1 MKRYLT
7 QLILT
12 TLFIPGMLYAMQSE
26 LQTQPQQKQAEL
38 TQVTEALAR
47 RTAIDAELQKAAKL
61 NAEIDQIGEELDK
74 LNTEIQ
80 EIKARNEDVQAKQ
93 AQHETLYNEGNQ
105 KMTECDA
112 INVGALNQELQ
123 EHFLNPDGSEWTSER
138 LAARKAELDAEL
150 VLVNLPR
157 VAVKQPAQLWF
168 FEREWDWLANT
179 RPARLVGRF
188 KNFVWPKTKAM
199 NTHEVRTTPVH
210 RFELTPQYLQGNMV
224 ENAMTLRSLRFS
236 GSDRTKEIKAASYAR
251 GTRLALLALGCGAY
265 LAYRQGAALTQVP
278 SLSGVAKA
286 AALFAGGY
294 VATKVVFPKMHI
306 WWYNTSHINALA
318 RQCSR
323 AVKAT
328 GVVTNEIA
336 ENAHKTYVGHAGMSA
351 DKYKAKREKM
361 QAYFKGMVAT
371 PRPAQ
376 S

>member
-80 EIKARNEDVQAKQ
+80 EIEACSEDATAKQ
-93 AQHETLYNEGNQ
+93 AHYDELYEESIKQ
-105 KMTECDA
+105 KDKLAA
-112 INVGALNQELQ
+112 IKVDDLNHELQ
-123 EHFLNPDGSEWTSER
+123 TDFFDSQDSTEWTSER
-138 LAARKAELDAEL
+138 LAVNKANLEAELA
-150 VLVNLPR
+150 LVNLPMI
-157 VAVKQPAQLWF
+157 VKKQHQPWF
-168 FEREWDWLANT
+168 FECGWDWLANT
-179 RPARLVGRF
+179 RPARWVGLC
-188 KNFVWPKTKAM
+188 KNFIWPNTEAM

-224 ENAMTLRSLRFS
+224 ENAMTLRSLRYS

-251 GTRLALLALGCGAY
+251 GTRLALLALGYGLFEAY
-265 LAYRQGAALTQVP
+265 HHNALTQVP
-278 SLSGVAKA
+278 TLGGAAKA

-294 VATKVVFPKMHI
+294 VATKWMFPKAHN

-336 ENAHKTYVGHAGMSA
+336 ENAHKTYVGRAGMSA